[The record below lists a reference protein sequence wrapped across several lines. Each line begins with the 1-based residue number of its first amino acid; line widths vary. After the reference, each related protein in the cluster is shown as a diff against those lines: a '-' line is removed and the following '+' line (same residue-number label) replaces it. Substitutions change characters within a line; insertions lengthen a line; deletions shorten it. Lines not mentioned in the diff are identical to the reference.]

1 VNHVNFSAAANPVG
15 ELVDSKHYLEDVLGE
30 EITAFGN
37 LLGKFD
43 SHVAWLVQTAG
54 YRPEPPW
61 PSTRNGALTLITQTL
76 RANAYGYAA
85 IRIFISRRT
94 ACLKC

>member
-1 VNHVNFSAAANPVG
+1 VNHVNLSAAANPVG

-37 LLGKFD
+37 LFGKFD

-54 YRPEPPW
+54 YRLARA
-61 PSTRNGALTLITQTL
+61 TVAFHTQ
-76 RANAYGYAA
+76 
-85 IRIFISRRT
+85 RRFDPYNSNFT
-94 ACLKC
+94 G